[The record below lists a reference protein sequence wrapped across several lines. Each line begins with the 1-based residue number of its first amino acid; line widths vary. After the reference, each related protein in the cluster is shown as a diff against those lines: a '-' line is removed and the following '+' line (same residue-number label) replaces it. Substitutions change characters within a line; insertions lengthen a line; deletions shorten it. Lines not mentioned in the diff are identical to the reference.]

1 MNERLALAFP
11 LLRASLPAPQWAA
24 LIEDFH
30 ALDRYA
36 YANDTERIEIFL
48 DYLDAE
54 HRGSGDALPAF
65 VCDLAHFEWMQFC
78 LAAFAG
84 DDRSG
89 VDADG
94 DLLEGTPVL
103 SGGVRAAA
111 YDYEVH
117 RPQMPPKATGRPVR
131 LLLHKRPRGALEIT
145 EIDAVTLR
153 LLELLDECP
162 GRRGREYL
170 LALAE
175 DLGTSQP
182 ADHILSDLRARGV
195 VLGTGAAAGS

>member
-11 LLRASLPAPQWAA
+11 RLRASLPAQQWAA

-30 ALDRYA
+30 SLDRHA
-36 YANDTERIEIFL
+36 HADGTERIETFL

-54 HRGSGDALPAF
+54 HRGSGDTLPAF
-65 VCDLAHFEWMQFC
+65 VCDLAHFEWTQFA
-78 LAAFAG
+78 LAAFTE

-94 DLLEGTPVL
+94 DLLEGTPIL
-103 SGGVRAAA
+103 SGGVRAVA

-117 RPQMPPKATGRPVR
+117 RPETPPRSAGRPVR
-131 LLLHKRPRGALEIT
+131 LLLHKHPGGALEVT

-153 LLELLDECP
+153 LLEMLDECP
-162 GRRGREYL
+162 GRRGREHL
-170 LALAE
+170 RVLAE
-175 DLGTSQP
+175 ELGASQP
-182 ADHILSDLRARGV
+182 GDRILSDLRACGV
-195 VLGTGAAAGS
+195 VLGTRAAAGR